1 MHKCAEG
8 VNKMSLNIQNNVTM
22 PQNQI
27 AFSAKKPKLPKGK
40 ISWLDASP
48 ETVKESGSKTTL
60 YNGLIEELKSLKKPI
75 QDTQKLEHE
84 HTQAMR
90 AQALAQIDTKTLTT
104 PNSLLDIPA
113 DNAHFIT
120 KDLETDVAANIGRRL
135 KEQLLREQ
143 GWRFDAAK
151 DIEGYKI

>member
-1 MHKCAEG
+1 MFS
-8 VNKMSLNIQNNVTM
+8 VQNNLSI

-40 ISWLDASP
+40 ISWLDTSP

-75 QDTQKLEHE
+75 QDTQQLEHE

-113 DNAHFIT
+113 DNTHFIT

>member
-1 MHKCAEG
+1 
-8 VNKMSLNIQNNVTM
+8 MSLNIQNNVTM
-22 PQNQI
+22 PQNEMSFKAQLHLPRKMLKQ
-27 AFSAKKPKLPKGK
+27 SVNDVPKVSFLQKVQLYILGERALYRP
-40 ISWLDASP
+40 ITL
-48 ETVKESGSKTTL
+48 KTYIKAIKAALGINPDGL
-60 YNGLIEELKSLKKPI
+60 YIHKNRNFKFDNKARLS
-75 QDTQKLEHE
+75 D
-84 HTQAMR
+84 M
-90 AQALAQIDTKTLTT
+90 
-104 PNSLLDIPA
+104 PA